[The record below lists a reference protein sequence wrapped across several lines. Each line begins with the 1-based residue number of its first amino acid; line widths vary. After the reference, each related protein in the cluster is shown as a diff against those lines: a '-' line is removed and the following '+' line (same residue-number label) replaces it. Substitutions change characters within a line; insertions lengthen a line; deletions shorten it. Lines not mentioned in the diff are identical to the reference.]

1 MTSRNKNKKE
11 EEKKRQEEE
20 AAAQAY
26 EEFVATFEETPV
38 QKGKVWVKAGTF
50 DAGSRKEDTK
60 EKGKLYKPT
69 SKLAELA
76 EKFSSAEKAAQYANN
91 RVEKDKPEKPGK
103 KKEKEKKKKS
113 NLELFKEELKM
124 IQEERAERHR
134 IKNMYQTRESGK
146 SSRFEAPEPKIPG
159 FLGMDDPKIGSFDPG
174 DPTTTNLYLGNLS
187 PKITEQRLMELFGR
201 YGPLASIKIMWPRTD
216 DERNR
221 GRNCGFVAFMNR
233 KDGER
238 ALSSLNGKDIDGFE
252 MKLGWG
258 KAVPIP
264 LHPIYIPPALVEL
277 TLPPPPSG
285 LPFNAQPDKRD
296 KEKSRKLPLIENLK
310 IPPVGTPLPNEGEK
324 KEEMDKILQRAV
336 VKVVIPTERSLL
348 QLIHRTIEFIVREG
362 PMFEAMI
369 MNREISNPDFR
380 FLFENQSPAHVY
392 YRWKLFSML
401 QGDSPSR
408 WCTKPFRMF
417 KNGSIWKPPPLNPF
431 LQGMPEELIKKE
443 EEEEE
448 KNKKGSLSN
457 AQRGRLE
464 SMIRGL
470 VPERDKVGEAMVW
483 CIEHADAAE
492 EICQCLTEAL
502 TNNETALPKK
512 IARLYLVSD
521 ILHNCSVK
529 VSNASFYR
537 KGFQSKLA
545 EIFEGLHV
553 GYNLVESRLRAEQ
566 VKQRIMQC
574 CRAWE
579 DWAIYPH
586 EFLIHLQNIFLGLVK
601 RFHYY
606 QEPKMDLEE
615 ELMGTPGIVVS
626 SVDARQLPTDDVDGI
641 PIDDVDGI
649 PIKEEEEEKED
660 IDGVPIANTPL
671 IKSAAISAL
680 LGYDDDDDDEDIDG
694 APLDDDVD
702 GIPMKD
708 ALVSDNGPSP
718 GFVSSKWES
727 VSPKRVQAQAVTTSK
742 WEAVEAN
749 QSEDEGANGSDSTP
763 VYDNSGPH
771 TQSQNSHDE
780 DDLDGIPLVYDDY
793 KRKKRDSS
801 EEDSQSQDNGSEYS
815 EDSRGFDR
823 LQGFRPITTAK
834 TPLARQPPPPT
845 HSHSPQ
851 PTTDDVS
858 EERRARLRE
867 VEIRVLQYQDELEQG
882 LRSLKPGYSIHRQV
896 AHYRH
901 KMMRKI
907 EREEGSER
915 RHHRHRSRSSSPE
928 ERRSTKRSRSRHPSR
943 SRSPSSRRHRS
954 RSPRKRRSHSRSP
967 PRKHKKKSRH

>member
-1 MTSRNKNKKE
+1 MTSRNKTKKE

-26 EEFVATFEETPV
+26 EEFVATFEETPS

-76 EKFSSAEKAAQYANN
+76 EKFSSAEKAAQYASI
-91 RVEKDKPEKPGK
+91 RADKDKPEKPGK

-296 KEKSRKLPLIENLK
+296 KDKNWKLSLSQNLK
-310 IPPVGTPLPNEGEK
+310 IPPVGTPLPTEGEK

-392 YRWKLFSML
+392 YQWKLFSML

-408 WCTKPFRMF
+408 WSTKPFRMF

-457 AQRGRLE
+457 AQRKRLE
-464 SMIRGL
+464 SLIRGL

-502 TNNETALPKK
+502 TNPETALPKK

-545 EIFEGLHV
+545 EIFEGVHV
-553 GYNLVESRLRAEQ
+553 AYNLVESRLRAEQ
-566 VKQRIMQC
+566 VKQRVMQC

-601 RFHYY
+601 R
-606 QEPKMDLEE
+606 EAKMDMEE
-615 ELMGTPGIVVS
+615 DLIGPQVAGLGSGDV
-626 SVDARQLPTDDVDGI
+626 RQLQADDVDGI

-649 PIKEEEEEKED
+649 PIKEEEEKEED
-660 IDGVPIANTPL
+660 LDGIPIANTPL

-680 LGYDDDDDDEDIDG
+680 LGYDDDDDDDDIDG
-694 APLDDDVD
+694 APLDEDVD

-708 ALVSDNGPSP
+708 IVVADNGPSP
-718 GFVSSKWES
+718 GFVTSKWES

-742 WEAVEAN
+742 WEVVEAN

-771 TQSQNSHDE
+771 TQTSHNSHDE

-793 KRKKRDSS
+793 KRKKRGSS

-823 LQGFRPITTAK
+823 LQG
-834 TPLARQPPPPT
+834 
-845 HSHSPQ
+845 
-851 PTTDDVS
+851 DVS

-928 ERRSTKRSRSRHPSR
+928 ERRSTKRSRSRHRSR

>member
-1 MTSRNKNKKE
+1 MTSRNKTKKE

-26 EEFVATFEETPV
+26 EEFVATFEETPS

-76 EKFSSAEKAAQYANN
+76 EKFSSAEKAAQYASI
-91 RVEKDKPEKPGK
+91 RADKDKPEKPGK

-296 KEKSRKLPLIENLK
+296 KDKNWKLSLSQNLK
-310 IPPVGTPLPNEGEK
+310 IPPVGTPLPTEGEK

-408 WCTKPFRMF
+408 WSTRPFRMF

-457 AQRGRLE
+457 AQRKRLE
-464 SMIRGL
+464 SLIRGL

-502 TNNETALPKK
+502 TSPETALPKK

-545 EIFEGLHV
+545 EIFEGVHV
-553 GYNLVESRLRAEQ
+553 AYNLVESRLRAEQ
-566 VKQRIMQC
+566 VKQRVMQC

-601 RFHYY
+601 R
-606 QEPKMDLEE
+606 EAKMEMEE
-615 ELMGTPGIVVS
+615 ELMGPQVVGL
-626 SVDARQLPTDDVDGI
+626 VGTDVRQLQADDVDGI

-649 PIKEEEEEKED
+649 PIKEEEEKEED
-660 IDGVPIANTPL
+660 LDGIPIANTPL

-680 LGYDDDDDDEDIDG
+680 LGYDDDDDDDDIDG
-694 APLDDDVD
+694 APLDEDVD
-702 GIPMKD
+702 GVPMKD
-708 ALVSDNGPSP
+708 MVVADNGPSP

-742 WEAVEAN
+742 WEVVEAN

-763 VYDNSGPH
+763 VYDNSGTH
-771 TQSQNSHDE
+771 TQTSHNSHDE

-793 KRKKRDSS
+793 KRKKRGSS

-823 LQGFRPITTAK
+823 LQG
-834 TPLARQPPPPT
+834 
-845 HSHSPQ
+845 
-851 PTTDDVS
+851 DVS

-928 ERRSTKRSRSRHPSR
+928 ERRSTKRSRSRHRSR

>member
-1 MTSRNKNKKE
+1 MTSRNKTKKE

-26 EEFVATFEETPV
+26 EEFVATFEETPS

-76 EKFSSAEKAAQYANN
+76 EKFSSAEKAAQYASI
-91 RVEKDKPEKPGK
+91 RADKDKPEKPGK

-296 KEKSRKLPLIENLK
+296 KDKNWKLSLSQNLK
-310 IPPVGTPLPNEGEK
+310 IPPVGTPLPTEGEK

-408 WCTKPFRMF
+408 WSTRPFRMF

-457 AQRGRLE
+457 AQRKRLE
-464 SMIRGL
+464 SLIRGL

-502 TNNETALPKK
+502 TSPETALPKK

-545 EIFEGLHV
+545 EIFEGVHV
-553 GYNLVESRLRAEQ
+553 AYNLVESRLRAEQ
-566 VKQRIMQC
+566 VKQRVMQC

-601 RFHYY
+601 R
-606 QEPKMDLEE
+606 EAKMEMEE
-615 ELMGTPGIVVS
+615 ELMGPQVVGL
-626 SVDARQLPTDDVDGI
+626 VGTDVRQLQADDVDGI

-649 PIKEEEEEKED
+649 PIKEEEEKEED
-660 IDGVPIANTPL
+660 LDGIPIANTPL

-680 LGYDDDDDDEDIDG
+680 LGYDDDDDDDDIDG
-694 APLDDDVD
+694 APLDEDVD
-702 GIPMKD
+702 GVPMKD
-708 ALVSDNGPSP
+708 MVVADNGPSP

-742 WEAVEAN
+742 WEVVEAN

-763 VYDNSGPH
+763 VYDNSGTH
-771 TQSQNSHDE
+771 TQTSHNSHDE

-793 KRKKRDSS
+793 KRKKRGSS

-823 LQGFRPITTAK
+823 LQG
-834 TPLARQPPPPT
+834 
-845 HSHSPQ
+845 
-851 PTTDDVS
+851 DVS

-928 ERRSTKRSRSRHPSR
+928 ERRSTKRSRSPHKSRHRSR

>member
-1 MTSRNKNKKE
+1 MTSRTKNKKE

-20 AAAQAY
+20 AAAQVY

-76 EKFSSAEKAAQYANN
+76 EKFSSAEKAAQYAGN
-91 RVEKDKPEKPGK
+91 RIEKDKPEKPGK

-159 FLGMDDPKIGSFDPG
+159 FLDDPKIGSFDPG

-238 ALSSLNGKDIDGFE
+238 ALTSLNGKDIDGFE

-296 KEKSRKLPLIENLK
+296 KDK
-310 IPPVGTPLPNEGEK
+310 IPPVGTPLPSEGEK
-324 KEEMDKILQRAV
+324 KEDMDKILQRAV
-336 VKVVIPTERSLL
+336 VKVVIPTESIMEATLEALVVGDYGRSVSTAVQPQGGSNRSLL
-348 QLIHRTIEFIVREG
+348 QLIHRTIEFIIREG
-362 PMFEAMI
+362 PIFEAMI
-369 MNREISNPDFR
+369 MNREITNPEFR

-392 YRWKLFSML
+392 YRWKIFSML

-408 WCTKPFRMF
+408 WCTRPFRMF
-417 KNGSIWKPPPLNPF
+417 NGGSIWKPPPLNPF

-464 SMIRGL
+464 SVIRTL
-470 VPERDKVGEAMVW
+470 TPEREKVGEAMVW

-553 GYNLVESRLRAEQ
+553 AHNLVESRLKAEQ

-601 RFHYY
+601 R
-606 QEPKMDLEE
+606 EPKLEIDE
-615 ELMGTPGIVVS
+615 ESLIAAGSGAEQS
-626 SVDARQLPTDDVDGI
+626 DDVDGF

-649 PIKEEEEEKED
+649 PIKDVEKED
-660 IDGVPIANTPL
+660 IDGIPIANTPL

-708 ALVSDNGPSP
+708 NVGADNGPSP

-742 WEAVEAN
+742 WEVVEAN
-749 QSEDEGANGSDSTP
+749 QSGDEAGNGSDSTP
-763 VYDNSGPH
+763 VYDNSGNH
-771 TQSQNSHDE
+771 THNNSHDE
-780 DDLDGIPLVYDDY
+780 DDLDGIPLEYDDY
-793 KRKKRDSS
+793 KRKKRDTSDD
-801 EEDSQSQDNGSEYS
+801 DSQSQDNISEHS

-823 LQGFRPITTAK
+823 LQG
-834 TPLARQPPPPT
+834 
-845 HSHSPQ
+845 
-851 PTTDDVS
+851 DVS
-858 EERRARLRE
+858 EERRAKLRE

-882 LRSLKPGYSIHRQV
+882 LRSLKPGYSVHRQV

-915 RHHRHRSRSSSPE
+915 RHHRHRSHSSTPE
-928 ERRSTKRSRSRHPSR
+928 ERRATKRSRSPHKVRHRSR
-943 SRSPSSRRHRS
+943 SRSASSRQHRS

-967 PRKHKKKSRH
+967 SRKHKKKSRH

>member
-1 MTSRNKNKKE
+1 MTSRNKTKKE

-26 EEFVATFEETPV
+26 EEFVATFEETPS

-76 EKFSSAEKAAQYANN
+76 EKFSSAEKAAQYASI
-91 RVEKDKPEKPGK
+91 RADKDKPEKPGK

-159 FLGMDDPKIGSFDPG
+159 FLDDPKIGSFDPG

-296 KEKSRKLPLIENLK
+296 KDKNWKLSLSQNLK
-310 IPPVGTPLPNEGEK
+310 IPPVGTPLPTEGEK

-408 WCTKPFRMF
+408 WSTRPFRMF

-457 AQRGRLE
+457 AQRKRLE
-464 SMIRGL
+464 SLIRGL

-502 TNNETALPKK
+502 TSPETALPKK

-545 EIFEGLHV
+545 EIFEGVHV
-553 GYNLVESRLRAEQ
+553 AYNLVESRLRAEQ
-566 VKQRIMQC
+566 VKQRVMQC

-601 RFHYY
+601 R
-606 QEPKMDLEE
+606 EAKMEMEE
-615 ELMGTPGIVVS
+615 ELMGPQVVGL
-626 SVDARQLPTDDVDGI
+626 VGTDVRQLQADDVDGI

-649 PIKEEEEEKED
+649 PIKEEEEKEED
-660 IDGVPIANTPL
+660 LDGIPIANTPL

-680 LGYDDDDDDEDIDG
+680 LGYDDDDDDDDIDG
-694 APLDDDVD
+694 APLDEDVD
-702 GIPMKD
+702 GVPMKD
-708 ALVSDNGPSP
+708 MVVADNGPSP

-742 WEAVEAN
+742 WEVVEAN

-763 VYDNSGPH
+763 VYDNSGTH
-771 TQSQNSHDE
+771 TQTSHNSHDE

-793 KRKKRDSS
+793 KRKKRGSS

-823 LQGFRPITTAK
+823 LQG
-834 TPLARQPPPPT
+834 
-845 HSHSPQ
+845 
-851 PTTDDVS
+851 DVS

-928 ERRSTKRSRSRHPSR
+928 ERRSTKRSRSPHKSRHRSR